1 MPTIISWNVNGMRA
15 VLSKGFLD
23 WLHGSQPD
31 IVGLQETRVEA
42 HELPDEA
49 RQPEGYYA
57 FWNPAKKRGYAGT
70 GLLTRI
76 EPLSVET
83 LGNKAYDDEG
93 RLQVVTFPAFT
104 VLNGYW
110 PNSQAERA
118 RLPYK
123 LSWCRAITRLANKLV
138 REGRDVVLCGDMNI
152 AHTEIDLAR
161 PKDNQNSAGFYIE
174 EREAMTRFLKHG
186 YVDTFRHYH
195 PDEPGHYS
203 WWSYRANARA
213 KDIGWRIDYHLVNE
227 ALLPRVQRAWIEK
240 EVMGSDHCPVGVEVA

>member
-15 VLSKGFLD
+15 VLQKGFLD
-23 WLHGSQPD
+23 WLYASKPD

-42 HELPDEA
+42 DELPDAA

-70 GLLTRI
+70 GLLTRT

-83 LGNKAYDDEG
+83 LGNQAYDDEG
-93 RLQVVTFPAFT
+93 RLQVVTFPGFT

-138 REGRDVVLCGDMNI
+138 REGRHVVLCGDMNI

-174 EREAMTRFLKHG
+174 ERQAMTRFLKHG
-186 YVDTFRHYH
+186 YVDTFRHFH

-213 KDIGWRIDYHLVNE
+213 KHIGWRIDYHLVNE

-240 EVMGSDHCPVGVEVA
+240 DVMGSDHCPVGVELA